1 MLLSVGPVVKNIET
15 QIPYNI
21 ISNLS
26 ASYRDLLTQDNF
38 LELVTHQ
45 PGIQQKAEQ
54 LKKSIVVQAT
64 PGSPYF
70 EVTMVDTNQ
79 NRLLAQLGTI
89 GNLLTGPTLQLKE
102 IQLNF
107 EKQFIK
113 DRLAE
118 LNQLIVQRQEELK
131 TFGEQLVLSDEV
143 QNNNAQSAAQQVTGE
158 ITAYQ
163 QEIEDLTKLVNNP
176 EANQVNLVEKPH
188 LVPANIGPQPF
199 YATLTVAI
207 LSLLVGIGLVVALDK
222 IENIVHTGDQA
233 MALIRRAAQTKL
245 QPGRVGAGNRQLGLI
260 ATELYSVFIC
270 QQKLKR
276 VRLLILYEEHTRGV
290 PAMLNELTQEL
301 YKSGNFVKVIN
312 VSKEANLEAVASTE
326 ATEEMLEPVPTDTGN
341 FSSPIIRPPVFEIVS
356 HPWME
361 NLNYL
366 IMENHGYAGAL
377 IACSPKVSSK
387 TSLVALSRFLAKARF
402 QIMGLIL
409 L

>member
-1 MLLSVGPVVKNIET
+1 MLLSVGPAVKNIET

-38 LELVTHQ
+38 LELVTRQ
-45 PGIQQKAEQ
+45 PEIQQNAEQ
-54 LKKSIVVQAT
+54 LKKAIVVQAN

-70 EVTMVDTNQ
+70 EVTMVDTNP
-79 NRLLAQLGTI
+79 NRLLTQLGII

-102 IQLNF
+102 IQLSF
-107 EKQFIK
+107 EKQFIQ
-113 DRLAE
+113 DRLTE
-118 LNQLIVQRQEELK
+118 LNQLIAQRQEELK
-131 TFGEQLVLSDEV
+131 TFGAQLGLQDEV
-143 QNNNAQSAAQQVTGE
+143 QNNNARSAAQQVAGE
-158 ITAYQ
+158 IDSYQ
-163 QEIEDLTKLVNNP
+163 QEIKDLTKLVNNP

-188 LVPANIGPQPF
+188 LVPASIGPQPL
-199 YATLTVAI
+199 YAALTVAA
-207 LSLLVGIGLVVALDK
+207 LSLLVGIGLVIALDK
-222 IENIVHTGDQA
+222 IENIVHSGDQA
-233 MALIRRAAQTKL
+233 MALVKRAIPTNFP
-245 QPGRVGAGNRQLGLI
+245 PGRVRAGDRQPGLI
-260 ATELYSVFIC
+260 AAELYALFIR
-270 QQKLKR
+270 QQNLKR
-276 VRLLILYEEHTRGV
+276 VRLLILYEEHTRGI

-301 YKSGNFVKVIN
+301 YKLGNFVKVIN
-312 VSKEANLEAVASTE
+312 VGREASLEPAVSTE
-326 ATEEMLEPVPTDTGN
+326 VAEEMPGPAPADTGI

-356 HPWME
+356 HPWMD

-387 TSLVALSRFLAKARF
+387 TGLVALSRFLVKARF